1 MKKYLAEFATEERYS
16 QFRNSNDFV
25 TPNVSLITSINEFRF
40 NKQEDPVFLVN
51 GTPYTDKVITLD
63 AGTEYVLEGVHVG
76 QIIIN
81 AKTFKPE
88 NTTII
93 KLNGVTIISD
103 DSFGIK
109 YATPAEDDES
119 DKKWPGMD
127 VILARDSHNF
137 IVCDKPAANIGEGD
151 AQNAALNSWK
161 QLSIKG
167 VGYLALYNNIGH
179 GARGT
184 KFTIAG
190 PHIYADTAH
199 DAIHGK
205 NLTIFDGLIYVKN
218 ANDAIGTSD
227 DGAINMF
234 GGTVEID
241 TITGQVFDSRN
252 TGYYLDESVF
262 GEYAHNNIISIKD
275 AYTEGTVTAYPTKSD
290 YEDGINGVVISPI
303 MTNINDGAYYN
314 ADENGAIVTSA
325 DKNTPNPY
333 TGYQP
338 SWVTTSDIIYS
349 APLAY
354 VIDVD
359 YSFIEVTGKII
370 YPIVRPLDAIVL
382 DDPKF
387 SWKGKLN
394 DGYDNKF
401 DVYLNNAYIET
412 LGNVPSITNLPDKG
426 RIKITAASDTIN
438 LVINKDVEGDGDHD
452 AIKSENN
459 LFIEVKNDSVLYVTS
474 NIGDGVDGGE
484 TKFTDSKGTFI
495 ATNCGERGV
504 KGNAIIIGPD
514 ANISNSEIKPDSYIT
529 DPNAVDNEGKSIY
542 TTFDGIFIAKG
553 NVLNHTV
560 GLVTYPDG
568 MTDKDEKEA
577 YAKTVGFADV
587 FARNGK
593 ASKGMFGTTNT
604 ELKGVAI
611 IGSLGAV
618 LKIDEGNADNLYV
631 TNLLMDAV
639 KQVNTVEE
647 QYKAVPYNG
656 AKIEY

>member
-40 NKQEDPVFLVN
+40 NKKEDPVFLVN

-81 AKTFKPE
+81 AKTFKPT
-88 NTTII
+88 NPTII

-109 YATPAEDDES
+109 YATPAEDEES

-137 IVCDKPAANIGEGD
+137 IVCDKPATNIGEGD

-167 VGYLALYNNIGH
+167 VGYLALYNNVGH

-184 KFTIAG
+184 KFNIAG

-227 DGAINMF
+227 DGAINIF
-234 GGTVEID
+234 GGTIEID
-241 TITGQVFDSRN
+241 TITGQAFDSRN

-262 GEYAHNNIISIKD
+262 GEYSHNNIIPIKD
-275 AYTEGTVTAYPTKSD
+275 AYTAGTVKAYQSKEEYESD
-290 YEDGINGVVISPI
+290 LKDGTNYGVVINPI
-303 MTNINDGAYYN
+303 TVNINDGAYYN
-314 ADENGAIVTSA
+314 ADKNGAIVTSA

-354 VIDVD
+354 VIDAD
-359 YSFIEVTGKII
+359 YSVIEVTGKITA
-370 YPIVRPLDAIVL
+370 PIVRPLDAIIY
-382 DDPKF
+382 DNPTF
-387 SWKGKLN
+387 TWKGKLN
-394 DGYDNKF
+394 GGYDNKF

-412 LGNVPSITNLPDKG
+412 LGNVPSITNLPDVG
-426 RIKITAASDTIN
+426 RIKVTAVSDTIN
-438 LVINKDVEGDGDHD
+438 LVINKDIEGDGDHD

-459 LFIEVKNDSVLYVTS
+459 LSIEVKNDSVLYVTS

-484 TKFTDSKGTFI
+484 TRFTDSKGTFI

-504 KGNAIIIGPD
+504 KGNAIVIGPEPVINKSVID
-514 ANISNSEIKPDSYIT
+514 GYIT
-529 DPNAVDNEGKSIY
+529 DPNAVDENGKNIY
-542 TTFDGIFIAKG
+542 TTFDGIFVSKG
-553 NVLNHTV
+553 NVLNNVV
-560 GLVTYPDG
+560 GMGTAG
-568 MTDKDEKEA
+568 DK
-577 YAKTVGFADV
+577 TTGFADV
-587 FARNGK
+587 YARNGK
-593 ASKGMFGTTNT
+593 HEKGMFGTTDT

-618 LKIDEGNADNLYV
+618 LKIDEGNAKNLYV

-639 KQVNTVEE
+639 NQVSNVEE
-647 QYKAVPYNG
+647 QYKAVPYNE
-656 AKIEY
+656 AEIEY